1 MHKGISI
8 CWRSLFLL
16 IMPFFVTAQAPWPLQ
31 FEEHDFERNVNR
43 WYQLENEKGEVTY
56 HNALYVDTE
65 QDFLLEAEFD
75 CSEAEESANFGL
87 SWGRNNRYDYRHFE
101 VNKQKRFRI
110 GYKRGNKYNVVQP
123 WTARRG
129 IIDLKKNVL
138 GIQKKGMELSFIVNG
153 KTIYKTTYRRFD
165 YSGVA
170 LKSNTPKVR
179 FLRFAIYQ
187 KRAPI
192 NLPPALDSSLRGTP
206 KNLGASINSPL
217 VEKSPTISPDGQT
230 LYFVR
235 ENATDG
241 YGQQDIYYSEQLGDK
256 QWGPAQNIG
265 GILNN
270 PNNNFVTSVL
280 PDNNRLMV
288 INAYNRSNR
297 NQILAFAQRNT
308 LGWQVQ
314 QKIEIE
320 DLKNVGRWVSF
331 DLSADGRTL
340 VFAMWRPDSYGG
352 RDLYVSFLQPSGLF
366 SVPRNLGP
374 TVNTTGNEHSPFL
387 AADGKTLYFDT
398 DGHPGYGGRDIFKT
412 KRLDESWKRWEEPQ
426 NLGPI
431 INTKGADEGL
441 SIPASGEH
449 AYFVSE
455 TNDGYGA
462 YDIYSL
468 ELPPALRPLP
478 VALMTGFVVDCATM
492 KGISTTIEVYKEEQ
506 FLAIS
511 TAKTHPVTGQFKVAL
526 PQGARYK
533 LVAVYN
539 RGNYRAERDTIV
551 VDLTHLEQYIEQELA
566 PICLFKKQQ
575 NKPSPPI
582 PIRAQYLPES
592 IYFEVDAYVL
602 HDSAKRALQILAD
615 TLLRHPR
622 AHLLLTGHT
631 DATGDLTYNEA
642 LAQRRIQA
650 VQGFL
655 QEEGVSNNRFQSTGW
670 GERKPVADNAQLL
683 GRAANRRVEL
693 TIKGANWSASSKA
706 LY

>member
-1 MHKGISI
+1 MPRKQSI
-8 CWRSLFLL
+8 YWGSLLLL
-16 IMPFFVTAQAPWPLQ
+16 IMPLLAFAQKPWPLQ
-31 FEEHDFERNVNR
+31 LEERDFEKNVNR

-56 HNALYVDTE
+56 HNALYVDPKE
-65 QDFLLEAEFD
+65 DFLLEAEFD
-75 CSEAEESANFGL
+75 CSEAAESASFGL

-110 GYKRGNKYNVVQP
+110 GYQRGNKYNVVQP
-123 WTARRG
+123 WTARRT
-129 IIDLKKNVL
+129 IISLEKNIL
-138 GIQKKGMELSFIVNG
+138 GVQKKGMELSFIVNG
-153 KTIYKTTYRRFD
+153 KTIYKTTYRSFE

-170 LKSNTPKVR
+170 LKSSTPSVR

-187 KRAPI
+187 KRGPI
-192 NLPPALDSSLRGTP
+192 NLPPALDSSLRGIP
-206 KNLGASINSPL
+206 ENLGAAINSPL

-235 ENATDG
+235 EGAAEG
-241 YGQQDIYYSEQLGDK
+241 YGQQDIYYSEQLGDQ
-256 QWGPAQNIG
+256 QWGAAQNIG
-265 GILNN
+265 KKLNN

-288 INAYNRSNR
+288 INAYNRTNK
-297 NQILAFAQRNT
+297 NQILALAERDK
-308 LGWQVQ
+308 LGWKVQ
-314 QKIEIE
+314 KKVEVE
-320 DLKNVGRWVSF
+320 DLKNIGRWVSF

-352 RDLYVSFLQPSGLF
+352 RDLYVSFLQPNGLF
-366 SVPRNLGP
+366 SSPRNLGP
-374 TVNTTGNEHSPFL
+374 TINTTGNEHSPFL

-455 TNDGYGA
+455 TEKGYGA

-468 ELPPALRPLP
+468 ELPSALRPLP
-478 VALMTGFVVDCATM
+478 VALMTGFVVDCAAM
-492 KGISTTIEVYKEEQ
+492 KGVATTIEVYKNEQ
-506 FLAIS
+506 FLSVS
-511 TAKTHPVTGQFKVAL
+511 TAKTHPITGQFKIAL

-533 LVAVYN
+533 LVTIYN
-539 RGNYRAERDTIV
+539 KEDYTAERDTIM
-551 VDLTHLEQYIEQELA
+551 VDLMHLEEYMEQELA
-566 PICLFKKQQ
+566 PICLSKKTQAT
-575 NKPSPPI
+575 PVI
-582 PIRAQYLPES
+582 PIRAHYLPQPV
-592 IYFEVDAYVL
+592 YFEVDAYAL
-602 HDSAKRALQILAD
+602 HDSAQRQLNILVD
-615 TLLRHPR
+615 TLSQYPTAQLR
-622 AHLLLTGHT
+622 LTGHT
-631 DATGDLTYNEA
+631 DATGDLNYNEA

-650 VQGFL
+650 VQQFL
-655 QEEGVSNNRFQSTGW
+655 QTAGIAPHRFQSTGW
-670 GERKPVADNAQLL
+670 GEREPVANNAELL

-693 TIKGANWSASSKA
+693 SIEGPNWSAIPSKRP
-706 LY
+706 Y